1 MAQPMIA
8 LVGGF
13 LGAGKTTFLLQVAR
27 RLSAQGRR
35 VGIITNDQGEGLVDT
50 ALVRGEGLP
59 AEEIAGGCFC
69 CRFDDLINATQ
80 RLAQDFA
87 PDFILA
93 EPVGS
98 CTDLAATVVLPIQRY
113 FGQQFR
119 LAPLT
124 ILVDPFR
131 AHEFLF
137 SPDRSAFPSTVGYLY
152 LQQLAEADIL
162 AINKTD
168 LAEPAQLHKVSA
180 RLQALWPRAKVLAL
194 SALTGAGVN
203 AWMEHLG
210 SDEPVGQ
217 SILDIDYETYAEAEA
232 ALGWLNMRGSLRAA
246 RPFSPEGWI
255 EDFLRVFG
263 ERLRAA
269 SAEIAHVKVQLAA
282 PDGSWGASKASIT
295 RGGEEPFFALRA
307 TGPATSARLLLNARV
322 NTEPATLERCAHE
335 ALDAASQR
343 HGVAVRLDEVQ
354 SFRPSP
360 PRPTHRLS
368 YS

>member
-1 MAQPMIA
+1 MAQPMMV

-27 RLSAQGRR
+27 RLAAQGQR

-50 ALVRGEGLP
+50 ALVRGQGLP

-69 CRFDDLINATQ
+69 CRFDDLMQASRRLTQ
-80 RLAQDFA
+80 EFA
-87 PDFILA
+87 PDVILA

-98 CTDLAATVVLPIQRY
+98 CTDLAATVVQPIQRY
-113 FGQQFR
+113 FRQQFR

-137 SPDRSAFPSTVGYLY
+137 SPDRSAFPPVVGYLY

-162 AINKTD
+162 AINKMD
-168 LAEPAQLHKVSA
+168 VVEPAQLRKVSD

-194 SALTGAGVN
+194 SALTGAGVD
-203 AWMEHLG
+203 AWMAHLDSG
-210 SDEPVGQ
+210 EPVGGA
-217 SILDIDYETYAEAEA
+217 ILDIDYETYAQAEA
-232 ALGWLNMRGSLRAA
+232 ALGWLNAQGSLRATH
-246 RPFSPEGWI
+246 PFPPDGWI
-255 EDFLRVFG
+255 EDFLRIFG
-263 ERLRAA
+263 ERLHAA
-269 SAEIAHVKVQLAA
+269 SAEIAHVKVQLSALEN
-282 PDGSWGASKASIT
+282 SWGASKASIT
-295 RGGEEPFFALRA
+295 RWGEEPFFTLRA
-307 TGPATSARLLLNARV
+307 RGPATAARLLLNARV

-335 ALDAASQR
+335 ALNAASLR
-343 HGVAVRLDEVQ
+343 HGVLVRLDEAR

-368 YS
+368 